1 MANYSIA
8 EQTSFWLKSKG
19 LTLTDLTHHEQIDD
33 VILLANIKDEFRNDF
48 NLSQEGYWAALWSY
62 VYYHKHSLKSKHLKK
77 LELILSDLQS
87 QRQAKLHRL
96 AIQRGKIL
104 RLKKGAENPSTKQKG
119 RGYMTTNALPTELT
133 LLIEG

>member
-8 EQTSFWLKSKG
+8 EQTSYWLKSKG

-48 NLSQEGYWAALWSY
+48 NLAQEGY
-62 VYYHKHSLKSKHLKK
+62 VYHNKHSLKSKHLNK
-77 LELILSDLQS
+77 LNIILTELQS

-96 AIQRGKIL
+96 AIQRDKIS
-104 RLKKGAENPSTKQKG
+104 RLKKGAENPSTNK
-119 RGYMTTNALPTELT
+119 
-133 LLIEG
+133 IEEAI

>member
-8 EQTSFWLKSKG
+8 EQTSYWLKSKG

-48 NLSQEGYWAALWSY
+48 NLAQEGYWEALWSY
-62 VYYHKHSLKSKHLKK
+62 VYHNKHSLKSKHLNK
-77 LELILSDLQS
+77 LNIILTELQS

-96 AIQRGKIL
+96 AIQRDKIS
-104 RLKKGAENPSTKQKG
+104 RLKKGAENPSTNK
-119 RGYMTTNALPTELT
+119 
-133 LLIEG
+133 IEEAI